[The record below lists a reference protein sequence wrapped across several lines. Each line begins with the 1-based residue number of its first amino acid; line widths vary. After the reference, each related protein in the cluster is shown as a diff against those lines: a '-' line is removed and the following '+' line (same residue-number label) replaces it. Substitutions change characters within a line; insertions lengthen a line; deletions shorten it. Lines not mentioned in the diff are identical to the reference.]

1 MTVPSDL
8 RARLAA
14 LPLDRAPLRR
24 AAVLAVL
31 LVALLVAGKMVGPSR
46 PAPPARQ
53 DVQGA
58 AEAVSAPRSDPA
70 AWTSGRVLAVV
81 LLVGGGL
88 GALVLRRRRPATA
101 AARRLDVLESRPL
114 GSTPALQLV
123 ACADEV
129 LLVSV
134 AADGA
139 RVLRHWP
146 RDRFDGATAL
156 AELDP
161 LAATATQTPAPVV
174 LTVPPRPVVVPPAE
188 PAAYPTFARAL
199 ADAADLAGP
208 PLSVA
213 SDAPVTSSPAP
224 APSPLPGEQAEADV
238 ASAPNLSVAS
248 AAPVAPPASAAPV
261 AAVADLPRAAA
272 PVASA
277 SLPWTVAPTGL
288 PQFGGA
294 HA

>member
-1 MTVPSDL
+1 MTAPSDL

-24 AAVLAVL
+24 AGVLAVL

-53 DVQGA
+53 DVQAG
-58 AEAVSAPRSDPA
+58 AEAVSAPDRGPET
-70 AWTSGRVLAVV
+70 WTGGRVLAVV

-88 GALVLRRRRPATA
+88 GALALRRRRPASA

-114 GSTPALQLV
+114 GATPALQLV

-146 RDRFDGATAL
+146 RDRFDGAPAL
-156 AELDP
+156 AEADRLAPADP
-161 LAATATQTPAPVV
+161 LASAPAPVV
-174 LTVPPRPVVVPPAE
+174 LTVPPRPVVVPSAE
-188 PAAYPTFARAL
+188 PAAYPTFAEAL
-199 ADAADLAGP
+199 AIAGGP
-208 PLSVA
+208 PEAACPDPVA
-213 SDAPVTSSPAP
+213 SSPLPRMSPLPVGEGQGEGAAERIALLDPPSLAPPVPEGNRKTAPAP
-224 APSPLPGEQAEADV
+224 A
-238 ASAPNLSVAS
+238 
-248 AAPVAPPASAAPV
+248 
-261 AAVADLPRAAA
+261 
-272 PVASA
+272 A
-277 SLPWTVAPTGL
+277 SLPWTAAPVGL